1 MMEPDRAFE
10 LLAEKIRTWEPRT
23 EIVPIGEAG
32 GRIAAADVVSG
43 EYVPRFDRS
52 AMDGY
57 AVISDDTAGA
67 TESEPVTLKVV
78 GRIEMGRETDIRL
91 ERGECAAIPTG
102 GMLPAGADG
111 IVMVEDAEQVT
122 AAAGAASAGGSAD
135 SGVSS
140 AAGTDSAAADTA
152 DTAAATAAATIA
164 VYAPAAPG
172 RHIARRGEDVSPGDV
187 AVSKGSVLTP
197 GKIGALAALGFT
209 GVEVFRPLDLFLIS
223 TGDELVP
230 PAADPKPGKVR
241 DINSYS
247 VSALAAAHGFRV
259 TGTLLIRD
267 DADLLRREIAGR
279 LESNDVICVSGGSS
293 VGEKDITAD
302 IIGEVTGGGVFTHGI
317 RIKPGKPTI
326 LAWNEGTQ
334 TVVAGLPGHPASAA
348 VVFNLLFCRMS
359 RTYTG
364 TPDPVPVPAV
374 LSGDVQG
381 GKDRTRCQ
389 TVALSTGTGGV
400 LKAEP
405 IPGASGMITTLSKAD
420 GYIEIPRGAD
430 AIEKGAT
437 VMVHRLF

>member
-1 MMEPDRAFE
+1 MMEPDMAFE

-67 TESEPVTLKVV
+67 AESEPVTLKVV
-78 GRIEMGRETDIRL
+78 GRIEMGSETDIRL

-122 AAAGAASAGGSAD
+122 ADSAAGSAD
-135 SGVSS
+135 SGS
-140 AAGTDSAAADTA
+140 ADTA
-152 DTAAATAAATIA
+152 GSSTAAATIA

-230 PAADPKPGKVR
+230 PAADPKPGEVR

-267 DADLLRREIAGR
+267 DADLLRGEIAGR

-293 VGEKDITAD
+293 VGEKDVTAD

-389 TVALSTGTGGV
+389 TVALSIGTDGI